1 MVVIEMRDAKEKA
14 FELLDEIKEL
24 GRDKKMLLCELEDSS
39 EDEKKTI
46 NEDKESEGSDEGK
59 DLAYKTKYEHRY
71 AMRNF
76 DYEDEDMYPHYRKS
90 MRMRSRMRR

>member
-1 MVVIEMRDAKEKA
+1 MIVIEMRDAKEKA

-24 GRDKKMLLCELEDSS
+24 GRDKKMLLCELEDTLYDCF
-39 EDEKKTI
+39 DEH
-46 NEDKESEGSDEGK
+46 EEKESEGSDEGK

-76 DYEDEDMYPHYRKS
+76 DYEDEDHPYYRRS